1 MTLRATVAGKPP
13 SEQSTVTR
21 EDYEATRAK
30 AADAAPAPENRAK
43 APARRK

>member
-1 MTLRATVAGKPP
+1 MTLKATVAGKPL
-13 SEQSTVTR
+13 SEQATVTR

-43 APARRK
+43 APAKRK